1 MNKESLQHLA
11 MGAALVLLAYAAYSH
26 FKTPAPAA
34 KAAPRNTGV
43 VGPMPMPM
51 PSRLTEEQPEYTGSP
66 FTRLDDLLTGTT
78 TDIGSFQGKNYLDDM
93 ENDYTESPLSSV
105 VLPGRMQW

>member
-26 FKTPAPAA
+26 FKTPAPVA

-43 VGPMPMPM
+43 VGPMPG
-51 PSRLTEEQPEYTGSP
+51 RLPDVQPEYTGSAL
-66 FTRLDDLLTGTT
+66 TRLDDLLTGTT
-78 TDIGSFQGKNYLDDM
+78 TDIGAFEGRNYMDEMDDDAQP
-93 ENDYTESPLSSV
+93 EISPV
-105 VLPGRMQW
+105 ILPGRIRW